1 MSVVVVTD
9 STAYLPETPG
19 AAGVTVVPL
28 HIVMGGESGRE
39 GIEIGPASVA
49 KALGAP
55 ADRGRRITVSTS
67 QPTPAEF
74 AAVYSRL
81 FDEGASAI
89 VSVHLA
95 AGLSGTYAG
104 ALSAAAEAR
113 GPVEVVDSGSPGM
126 GLGFPALAAA
136 AAAAAGGDLA
146 GVRDAAMRAIENTS
160 TFFYVDTLEHLRRG
174 GRITAV
180 SALLGTALAVKPL
193 LEVVKGQITL
203 RDKVRTAGRALDRLA
218 AIAMEAAGDGPVELA
233 VHHLAAPA
241 RATMLTDTLCQKLG
255 ERVKACYTSEVGA
268 VVAAHVGPGL
278 AGVVVHRL

>member
-1 MSVVVVTD
+1 M
-9 STAYLPETPG
+9 
-19 AAGVTVVPL
+19 
-28 HIVMGGESGRE
+28 
-39 GIEIGPASVA
+39 
-49 KALGAP
+49 
-55 ADRGRRITVSTS
+55 
-67 QPTPAEF
+67 Q
-74 AAVYSRL
+74 
-81 FDEGASAI
+81 
-89 VSVHLA
+89 
-95 AGLSGTYAG
+95 GLW
-104 ALSAAAEAR
+104 SAAAEAR
-113 GPVEVVDSGSPGM
+113 GPVEVVDSGSTGM
-126 GLGFPALAAA
+126 GWDFPRLAAA

-218 AIAMEAAGDGPVELA
+218 AIAMEAAATALWNSRCTTSRRPP
-233 VHHLAAPA
+233 AP
-241 RATMLTDTLCQKLG
+241 TMLTDTLCQKLG

>member
-1 MSVVVVTD
+1 MPVVVVTD
-9 STAYLPETPG
+9 STAYLPEVAE

-28 HIVMGGESGRE
+28 HVVMGGESGRE
-39 GIEIGPASVA
+39 GIEIYPAAVA
-49 KALGAP
+49 KALSAP

-74 AAVYSRL
+74 AAVYRGI
-81 FDEGASAI
+81 FATGATGI

-95 AGLSGTYAG
+95 AGLSGTYSG
-104 ALSAAAEAR
+104 AMTAATEAD
-113 GPVEVVDSGSPGM
+113 GPVEVVDSGSTGM

-136 AAAAAGGDLA
+136 SAAALGKDVA
-146 GVRDAAMRAIENTS
+146 GVRAAAEKAIANTS

-193 LEVVKGQITL
+193 LEVVDGKITL

-218 AIAMEAAGDGPVELA
+218 AIALEAAGDGPVELA

-241 RATMLTDTLCQKLG
+241 RAELLATTLCEKLG
-255 ERVKACYTSEVGA
+255 DRVKACYTSEVGA

-278 AGVVVHRL
+278 AGVVVHRV